1 MTANGRH
8 RLFCV
13 IVVSALL
20 SLQLIKAQFRLTDVT
35 DQTGID
41 FTHTDGSFGQRYI
54 VESVSAGLALFDYDN
69 DGDIDIYFLNGRPLQ
84 ANRSPTGNA
93 LYRNEGNF
101 QFTNVTPTAGVGD
114 LGHGLGVAVG
124 DYDNDGYADLYLNNF
139 GPNVLYRN
147 NGDGTFTNVTQS
159 AGVANGDKVG
169 AGASFLDIDRDGYL
183 DLFVANYVE
192 FSCADNVKRTVRGF
206 PQHAGPLDYLPMPN
220 TLYKNN
226 GDGTFSDVTKSSGIA
241 NHLGT
246 GMGLISADYDND
258 GDPDILVANDLLG
271 NFLFRNDGD
280 GNFDEVGLQTGV
292 AYDLNG
298 SVQSS
303 MGVDCADYDNDGHLD
318 FFVTSYARELAT
330 LYRNLG
336 NGTFEDVGLVAGAS
350 ASVLPHVTW
359 GTGFADYDNDGD
371 RDIFIA
377 CGHIEDNIQLY
388 DSTTA
393 YRCPNVVLL
402 NTGNGRF
409 TDVSQHCG
417 DGLQPVMSSRGIGLD
432 DLDNDGDIDVV
443 ILNARQKPTIL
454 ENQTE
459 NGNYWLKISLV
470 GTQSNRTAV
479 GAKVKVI
486 AGKLTQI
493 SVVHSG
499 RSYQSHYGQDLH
511 FGLGR
516 HLRIDTIEIIW
527 PSGLHSIY
535 RNIPTN
541 RNLVLQEGQTQVQY
555 ERQQNSR

>member
-1 MTANGRH
+1 MTDNGRH
-8 RLFCV
+8 RLFCL
-13 IVVSALL
+13 IVVPALL
-20 SLQLIKAQFRLTDVT
+20 SLQPIKAQFRLTDVT
-35 DQTGID
+35 NQTGID

-84 ANRSPTGNA
+84 ANQSPTGNA
-93 LYRNEGNF
+93 LYRNEGHF
-101 QFTNVTPTAGVGD
+101 RFTNVTATAGVGD

-147 NGDGTFTNVTQS
+147 NGDSTFTNVTQS

-246 GMGLISADYDND
+246 GMGLVSADYDND

-271 NFLFRNDGD
+271 NFLFRNDGE
-280 GNFDEVGLQTGV
+280 GNFDEVGLQTGF

-388 DSTTA
+388 DSTTT

-459 NGNYWLKISLV
+459 NGNCWLKIDLV
-470 GTQSNRTAV
+470 GTRSNRMAV
-479 GAKVKVI
+479 GAKVKVV
-486 AGKLTQI
+486 ADKLAQI

-499 RSYQSHYGQDLH
+499 RSYQSHYGQRLH

-535 RNIPTN
+535 RNIPAN

-555 ERQQNSR
+555 ERQ

>member
-1 MTANGRH
+1 MTDSGRYH
-8 RLFCV
+8 LFCL
-13 IVVSALL
+13 IVVL
-20 SLQLIKAQFRLTDVT
+20 SFLFLEPIKAQFRLTDVT
-35 DQTGID
+35 SQTGID

-84 ANRSPTGNA
+84 TNQPPTSNA
-93 LYRNEGNF
+93 LYRNEGHF
-101 QFTNVTPTAGVGD
+101 QFTNVTTTANVGD

-124 DYDNDGYADLYLNNF
+124 DYNNDGYADLYLNNF

-192 FSCADNVKRTVRGF
+192 FSCAENVKRTVRGF

-246 GMGLISADYDND
+246 GMGLVSADYDND

-271 NFLFRNDGD
+271 NFLFRNDGE
-280 GNFDEVGLQTGV
+280 GSFDEVGLQTGF

-318 FFVTSYARELAT
+318 FFVTSYARELTT

-336 NGTFEDVGLVAGAS
+336 NGTFDDVGLVAGAS

-393 YRCPNVVLL
+393 YDCQNVVLL

-409 TDVSQHCG
+409 TDVSQHSG
-417 DGLQPVMSSRGIGLD
+417 DGLQPAMSSRGIGLD

-459 NGNYWLKISLV
+459 NGNHWLNIDLV
-470 GTQSNRTAV
+470 GTRSNRMAV
-479 GAKVKVI
+479 GAKVKVV
-486 AGKLTQI
+486 ADKLTQI

-499 RSYQSHYGQDLH
+499 RSYQSHYGKRLH

-516 HLRIDTIEIIW
+516 HLWIDTIEIIW
-527 PSGLHSIY
+527 PSGLYSIY

-541 RNLVLQEGQTQVQY
+541 RNLVLQEGQKKVQY
-555 ERQQNSR
+555 ERQ